1 MDAAIGRG
9 AVLLGFLAAVTGVV
23 TLAWGLARG
32 RRSLLRS
39 GQHYTWLMLGGAVVA
54 VLAMEHALLTH
65 NFSLRYVADHGSR
78 ETPLLFTI
86 TTLWSAL
93 EGSILLWSLVLAGY
107 IGAVAVRFRSRAAD
121 PLVAWATL
129 TSYTVAAFFF
139 GLMLGPANPFRTVKG
154 IIPLDGP
161 GPNPLLQNHPLVA
174 FHPPLLYMGYVGFTV
189 PFAFAVAALVTGRL
203 GEGWLV
209 ETRRWT
215 LLAWGLLT
223 LGIVLGAWWSYEV
236 LGWGGYW
243 AWDPV
248 ENASFLPW
256 LTATAYLHSVMVQE
270 RRGMLRVWNLSL
282 LLATFSLTILGTFLT
297 RSGVLDSVHAFTES
311 ALGPAILAFFGFVV
325 AVVVV
330 LIGWR
335 GDQLRSPGS
344 IDSPIS
350 REGAFLGNNLLFS
363 VFAFVVLLG
372 TVFPLLAEAV
382 NGQRISVGRPYFDTM
397 TEPVVLAL
405 LFLMA
410 VAPALPWRKAS
421 TELLRHRLQWPA
433 WAAVAT
439 VATCVA
445 FGVRGIEP
453 LTAFGLGAF
462 AAGAAVRQL
471 VLAARRSGWAGLV
484 GRANG
489 GMIVHLGVVV
499 IAVAFAAS
507 QSFGHRAEFRLA
519 PGQTA
524 RLAGHRVTYL
534 ATRQVRHANRL
545 ALEASVRVDGK
556 RVMRPAL
563 SEFPFATQAVGT
575 PSVRVGPVDDVYLTL
590 VSAPSPAGGDAVIG
604 VVVQPLVSW
613 LWVGGGLM
621 GLGTLLAAAP
631 GRRRRGTQPASEVS
645 ADEIPGAGPA
655 PRDERVLEPVS
666 VAGDVAGVPGA

>member
-1 MDAAIGRG
+1 
-9 AVLLGFLAAVTGVV
+9 
-23 TLAWGLARG
+23 
-32 RRSLLRS
+32 
-39 GQHYTWLMLGGAVVA
+39 
-54 VLAMEHALLTH
+54 
-65 NFSLRYVADHGSR
+65 
-78 ETPLLFTI
+78 
-86 TTLWSAL
+86 
-93 EGSILLWSLVLAGY
+93 
-107 IGAVAVRFRSRAAD
+107 
-121 PLVAWATL
+121 
-129 TSYTVAAFFF
+129 
-139 GLMLGPANPFRTVKG
+139 
-154 IIPLDGP
+154 
-161 GPNPLLQNHPLVA
+161 
-174 FHPPLLYMGYVGFTV
+174 
-189 PFAFAVAALVTGRL
+189 
-203 GEGWLV
+203 
-209 ETRRWT
+209 
-215 LLAWGLLT
+215 
-223 LGIVLGAWWSYEV
+223 
-236 LGWGGYW
+236 
-243 AWDPV
+243 
-248 ENASFLPW
+248 
-256 LTATAYLHSVMVQE
+256 
-270 RRGMLRVWNLSL
+270 MLRVWNLSL

-311 ALGPAILAFFGFVV
+311 AIGPAILAFFGLVV

-335 GDQLRSPGS
+335 GDQLRSPGA

-382 NGQRISVGRPYFDTM
+382 NGKRISVGRPYFDTM

-421 TELLRHRLQWPA
+421 AELLRHRLQWPA
-433 WAAVAT
+433 WAAVAA
-439 VATCVA
+439 VVTCVA
-445 FGVRGIEP
+445 LGVRGVEP
-453 LTAFGLGAF
+453 LVVFGLGAF

-471 VLAARRSGWAGLV
+471 ALAARRSGWAGLA

-499 IAVAFAAS
+499 IAVAFASS

-524 RLAGHRVTYL
+524 RLAGHEVTYL
-534 ATRQVRHANRL
+534 GSRQVRHPNRV

-590 VSAPSPAGGDAVIG
+590 VQGPSQPGGEAVIG

-621 GLGTLLAAAP
+621 GLGTLLAAVP
-631 GRRRRGTQPASEVS
+631 GRRRRPTQPASDVS
-645 ADEIPGAGPA
+645 AEETAGAGPP
-655 PRDERVLEPVS
+655 PRSERELEPVMS
-666 VAGDVAGVPGA
+666 ATEVVAGIPGS